1 MTSDN
6 RKSKGRES
14 EVERELER
22 EEERKKEGREK
33 NRERD
38 LKGRKERNVLK
49 RGLRT
54 FNKKNATVE
63 TGDYTSGKT
72 ACACGGGGLIEI
84 NSIQIQ
90 FILN

>member
-33 NRERD
+33 NRERE

-54 FNKKNATVE
+54 FNKKNE
-63 TGDYTSGKT
+63 
-72 ACACGGGGLIEI
+72 
-84 NSIQIQ
+84 
-90 FILN
+90 